1 MAEETIVFARKAS
14 GLVREMSWLDVLLIT
29 IAGPAASGMTYY
41 AVKQPGI
48 YPGGNMVLA
57 FFLGGLLWLLPVMLI
72 AIYASSFPR
81 SGAMYVVIS
90 RATHPL
96 LGFLPNWLWIIST
109 GFSVGFLNYIMLN
122 ILASCLQVA
131 GEISNS
137 SSLMSAGEWLTGN
150 YHRLWIALIATVV
163 IWFFELQGMDR
174 LKWFIR
180 IVVYVPLILT
190 IMALIIMAVTD
201 GAKAFNDIYGA
212 GVVPEGPA
220 GRPGSR
226 ASRTRR

>member
-1 MAEETIVFARKAS
+1 
-14 GLVREMSWLDVLLIT
+14 
-29 IAGPAASGMTYY
+29 
-41 AVKQPGI
+41 
-48 YPGGNMVLA
+48 
-57 FFLGGLLWLLPVMLI
+57 LPVFLI

-90 RATHPL
+90 RATHPF

-137 SSLMSAGEWLTGN
+137 AGLMDTGEWLTGN
-150 YHRLWIALIATVV
+150 YTRLYIALIATVV
-163 IWFFELQGMDR
+163 IWFFELHGMDR

-180 IVVYVPLILT
+180 IVVYVPCH
-190 IMALIIMAVTD
+190 VNRPSPD
-201 GAKAFNDIYGA
+201 GRDRRRQSLQRHLQRRCTR
-212 GVVPEGPA
+212 GPA
-220 GRPGSR
+220 CGPSWGSGRDPTWGGISGMLMAIFWATRPWSRSIVGSEVKTPRTALRGMSIASSPSWPVCSTRGCR
-226 ASRTRR
+226 A